1 MKVLKKSFLILSMD
15 DFHNI
20 NVVKMPTERVLTNA
34 VHMVTMLM
42 DIQPSVQAVPLPLVP
57 DIVHR
62 NVIVTIPGQRPQ
74 ICRGGICSDAV
85 IQEMQKF
92 WPDYCGQSF
101 LESLPQPFKDV
112 DPHTMQQSLK
122 ELRVYTRED
131 REECQTIKSTVL
143 IDEVEKSLHSK
154 NDYHDCH
161 QYIFEVIPEFQH
173 FLKLNVA
180 PTVGDWPTWYFQKKI
195 VCHAPQGL
203 EVLSL
208 IPELGQFH
216 VYLNSSEDVVKLY
229 NPVFKEIYTAVFGER
244 VRLAEKP
251 KPDKVALCLVLGFCG
266 WQRIRAQV
274 RQAFGNCK
282 DVEYVCLNHLFE
294 ELIPLCYL
302 HYPVI
307 VKGGNMVLLQKAM
320 KRLALMFVAM
330 DRHHYNK
337 ACLSW
342 ISDNEHQ
349 KENFPQYHQA
359 KTKLCSVL
367 TEKKVEIF
375 HSTLRSRIKKTDN
388 GDKIQETAR
397 LIARSNFDND
407 GFEQSYVPNYQRGY
421 SDQDLMLL
429 SGLAS
434 EGILSIFE
442 RVALNL
448 GSSHLQP
455 RPTNRAGKPYG
466 KSPYYLATFKIDFST
481 KSLPIGYRWPSSC
494 PEPQLDCDAQACRHP
509 LTAEI
514 RRLMCGH
521 TFHIPCMSDEHGNIL
536 GCSICLSNLIT
547 DVTKL
552 SYSWNVGLLSG
563 LNDDDNDGDGDGD
576 DAGDDG
582 GDSGNQMKPTTS
594 KKDVKYFES
603 EEFDKYIQEIIT
615 SIVGLVKGK
624 LKNNHEE

>member
-1 MKVLKKSFLILSMD
+1 MLLLAFLEPTFQQLIDNLNKEMEKHPDRQELVSHTKFKEFLMCSKSSSLYQTILDSILSERHSDKRTILQEKRATALIWQLLFYRNQKHGEFMDESSLFLDLHGLSSSGMALGKVLGFARDNKTK
-15 DFHNI
+15 
-20 NVVKMPTERVLTNA
+20 T
-34 VHMVTMLM
+34 
-42 DIQPSVQAVPLPLVP
+42 
-57 DIVHR
+57 
-62 NVIVTIPGQRPQ
+62 GQRPQ

-131 REECQTIKSTVL
+131 REECQTLKSTVL

-429 SGLAS
+429 S
-434 EGILSIFE
+434 
-442 RVALNL
+442 
-448 GSSHLQP
+448 
-455 RPTNRAGKPYG
+455 
-466 KSPYYLATFKIDFST
+466 
-481 KSLPIGYRWPSSC
+481 
-494 PEPQLDCDAQACRHP
+494 
-509 LTAEI
+509 
-514 RRLMCGH
+514 
-521 TFHIPCMSDEHGNIL
+521 
-536 GCSICLSNLIT
+536 

-603 EEFDKYIQEIIT
+603 EEFDKYIQERIT